1 MFPMMMNKGLMK
13 RMKASE
19 KNIVVAISPDIQG
32 SGAYTDLDKEQKS
45 VLKYAIMD
53 YAKRHNMNVSLF
65 NCLKGT
71 GEICWGFEA
80 KTTRNRK
87 PAVRVGVRKKVAV

>member
-1 MFPMMMNKGLMK
+1 MFPMLNTGMMK

-19 KNIVVAISPDIQG
+19 RTIIVAISPDIQG
-32 SGAYTDLDKEQKS
+32 SGAYRKLDAEQKA
-45 VLKYAIMD
+45 VLRYAIVD
-53 YAKRHNMNVSLF
+53 FAKRRNMRVSLF

-71 GEICWGFEA
+71 GDICWGYEA

-87 PAVRVGVRKKVAV
+87 PAVRLGLRKKLEI